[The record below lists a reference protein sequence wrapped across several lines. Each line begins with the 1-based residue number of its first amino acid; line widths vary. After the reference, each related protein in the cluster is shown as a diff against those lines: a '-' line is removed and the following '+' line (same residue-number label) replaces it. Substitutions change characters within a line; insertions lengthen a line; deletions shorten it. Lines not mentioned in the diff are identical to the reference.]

1 LKCASTTGVYPGMPV
16 AAPNFPVGCFVAAV
30 KSTTE
35 LELWLSVFNL
45 STGVASTTA
54 ANANATA
61 TATVDA
67 SGNTLLARAL
77 GYHPSCIIASA
88 FFMGAWRNQ
97 FTTSERAVG
106 SGPGITKGPGVAD
119 IVEPVIG
126 SPNTSGWTLYPNTV
140 RQVVTDALAATPL
153 KRHNGELW
161 GVRPVVHTSGHLSH
175 VPAHPKS
182 GLIYTG
188 A

>member
-1 LKCASTTGVYPGMPV
+1 
-16 AAPNFPVGCFVAAV
+16 VGCFVAAV

-54 ANANATA
+54 VNANATA
-61 TATVDA
+61 TATVDT

-88 FFMGAWRNQ
+88 FFMGAWRNLNGATYTGGNPQ
-97 FTTSERAVG
+97 AGYSFGAGMAVLPTAGTVTTGSAV
-106 SGPGITKGPGVAD
+106 
-119 IVEPVIG
+119 
-126 SPNTSGWTLYPNTV
+126 PNAYEYIKSDTLT
-140 RQVVTDALAATPL
+140 ATPL

-161 GVRPVVHTSGHLSH
+161 GVRPIVHTSGHLSH
-175 VPAHPKS
+175 IPAAPKS

-188 A
+188 V